1 MKKFAFILFILLSAA
16 CERQL
21 NVDFSN
27 EKPLIVMH
35 GVVEPG
41 KPISVSVGKSF
52 SILDTDSNAA
62 YLKDAAVEL
71 HINGKFVE
79 KMKLDRIDSTASY
92 GSRKGTSHFV
102 STTHAGIGD
111 RIRIQASAP
120 GLETAWAET
129 VIPAPPTI
137 GKVDTTSYFTM
148 INTEGS
154 YDPFGYYNQYYEYEE
169 ITREPFLRMLRL
181 QIEVERAKN
190 DDDQYYALYL
200 LAVVPPNSSYH
211 RRGLFTGTKDDP
223 IFASDPKNSI
233 FDALFEK
240 NYSYSG
246 SVFFSDK
253 GFKNNTYTLNVS
265 TYGFYEVNIEYNEDE
280 DGIPTGYKSH
290 KVENLPIEIRISSL
304 SPDWHAYLKSKEE
317 GSYDTDG
324 MGFISEPKTT
334 HTNVH
339 NGIGFLGAM
348 SHAYK
353 QIDTPPFTGK
363 ENEIPQ

>member
-1 MKKFAFILFILLSAA
+1 MKKFTFILLILLSAA

-21 NVDFSN
+21 NVDFSK
-27 EKPLIVMH
+27 EKPLIVMYS
-35 GVVEPG
+35 VVEPG

-52 SILDTDSNAA
+52 SFLDTDSNSA

-79 KMKLDRIDSTASY
+79 KMKLERIDSVSQS
-92 GSRKGTSHFV
+92 SRKGTSHFV
-102 STTHAGIGD
+102 STAPARIGD
-111 RIRIQASAP
+111 RIRIEASAP

-129 VIPAPPTI
+129 AIPEPPSI
-137 GKVDTTSYFTM
+137 KKVDTISYFT
-148 INTEGS
+148 IIKEQGS
-154 YDPFGYYNQYYEYEE
+154 NNYFGYYDQYYRYEE
-169 ITREPFLRMLRL
+169 LKREPFLRMMRL
-181 QIEVERAKN
+181 KIEVERANN
-190 DDDQYYALYL
+190 DADQYYFLNL
-200 LAVVPPNSSYH
+200 SLAMPPGSPYP

-223 IFASDPKNSI
+223 IFGNDPKNSI

-240 NYSYSG
+240 NHSYSG
-246 SVFFSDK
+246 SIFFSDK

-265 TYGFYEVNIEYNEDE
+265 TYGFYEVDIEYNEDE

-304 SPDWHAYLKSKEE
+304 SPDWHAYLKSKQE

-339 NGIGFLGAM
+339 NGIGFLGTM